1 MQLFNPSYSS
11 FSDEKLMLT
20 LSKGDKRA
28 FDELYDRYAK
38 ALKGY
43 FMRMLWKN
51 ESKSEDFVHDLF
63 VKIIHNPESFDSN
76 RSFKTWLYSV
86 ACNMCKNEYKK
97 QEVRKGTSTGIDQ
110 FYSISD
116 KGVDVL
122 NEVQMSH
129 FGSQFEKYLAELKTE
144 HQEVFSLR
152 HMDDLSI
159 KEIAEV
165 LEINEGTVKSRLFYA
180 TKQLADKLKEFNT
193 VNT

>member
-1 MQLFNPSYSS
+1 MHLFTPSYCS

-28 FDELYDRYAK
+28 FDELYKRYSK
-38 ALKGY
+38 PLKGY

-63 VKIIHNPESFDSN
+63 VKIIHNPESFDAN

-97 QEVRKGTSTGIDQ
+97 QEVRKGTTTGIDQ

-129 FGSQFEKYLAELKTE
+129 FGSQFEKCMDELKSE

-152 HMDDLSI
+152 HMDGLSI